1 MSLLHTRRFSSWA
14 RGHLVCRVD
23 GVEDRFAL
31 TFDDGPHPD
40 ATPRILDLL
49 AAHRATATFFV
60 LAGNVRRH
68 PALVRRA
75 YAEDHEIA
83 LHGDRHWPLP
93 LLPPPAIRGE
103 VRRCAAAV
111 AEAAGVKA
119 AHYRPPFGLM
129 MPGQS
134 WYVRRLGYTSV
145 LGDVYPEDPHV
156 GAVEEIVRRVLA
168 RLTGG
173 SILILHDGSPLPRA
187 DRSRTV
193 AALAVL
199 LEAAAARGLRAVTV
213 RDLLAH
219 GRSRF
224 SPPDPAFAPDRAG
237 APPG

>member
-31 TFDDGPHPD
+31 TFDDGPSGD
-40 ATPRILDLL
+40 ATPAILDVL
-49 AAHRATATFFV
+49 AERGANATFFV

-68 PALVRRA
+68 PEVVRRA
-75 YAEDHEIA
+75 VAEGHEIA

-103 VRRCAAAV
+103 IERCAAAV
-111 AEAAGVKA
+111 ADATGVRA
-119 AHYRPPFGLM
+119 VHYRPPFGLM

-145 LGDVYPEDPHV
+145 LGDIYPEDPHV
-156 GAVEEIVRRVLA
+156 PSEAEIVRRVLA

-173 SILILHDGSPLPRA
+173 SILILHDGSPLPHA

-193 AALAVL
+193 AALGIIL
-199 LEAAAARGLRAVTV
+199 DAATARGLRTVTV
-213 RDLLAH
+213 RNLLGQAE
-219 GRSRF
+219 RR
-224 SPPDPAFAPDRAG
+224 
-237 APPG
+237 APP

>member
-1 MSLLHTRRFSSWA
+1 VSLLHTRRFSTWA

-31 TFDDGPHPD
+31 TFDDGPSAD
-40 ATPRILDLL
+40 DTPRILDLL
-49 AAHRATATFFV
+49 AAHRASATFFV
-60 LAGNVRRH
+60 LARNVRRH
-68 PALVRRA
+68 PAVVRRA
-75 YAEDHEIA
+75 FAEDHEIA

-103 VRRCAAAV
+103 VERCAAAV

-119 AHYRPPFGLM
+119 VHYRPPFGIM

-134 WYVRRLGYTSV
+134 WYVRRLGYTAV

-156 GAVEEIVRRVLA
+156 SAVDEIVRRVLA

-173 SILILHDGSPLPRA
+173 SILILHDGSPLARA

-193 AALAVL
+193 AALAII

-213 RDLLAH
+213 RDLLER
-219 GRSRF
+219 GV
-224 SPPDPAFAPDRAG
+224 DRAAARAGPLRSAEAARG
-237 APPG
+237 A